1 MIHGKIKENNM
12 SLAACHLVHWDIW
25 NFIVYNVACH
35 LRIPSNM
42 TFSIFFI
49 PTVSEF
55 LVTCFLKYN
64 VQNVME
70 SNMVGRFDTSEVY
83 VSSLIAIG
91 DGVFQEIYVW
101 KCLIYIQVTDWPGK
115 CSCYIFLKFFQFSWF
130 VI

>member
-1 MIHGKIKENNM
+1 
-12 SLAACHLVHWDIW
+12 
-25 NFIVYNVACH
+25 
-35 LRIPSNM
+35 M

-91 DGVFQEIYVW
+91 DGVFQEIYV
-101 KCLIYIQVTDWPGK
+101 
-115 CSCYIFLKFFQFSWF
+115 
-130 VI
+130 